1 MLYLEGSEHADY
13 RLLKGMKNRF
23 GSTSEVGVF
32 SMDGRQGMVD
42 VANPSELF
50 MSSAVVKDGSEG
62 AAVSVVLEGTR
73 PILAEVQ
80 CLVGSHNGMKMSPRR
95 TADGFALPRLQLIC
109 AVLEKRMG
117 LDLGQRDVYLNVV
130 GGLKLSEPA
139 ADLAVAVTIVS
150 SLLGVKVK
158 AGVAFVGELGLGGEI
173 RGGKGLDAR
182 VAEALNMGFNQVVVP
197 VVRKGEGKGAAGS
210 SGGRGSGGSG
220 NGVVA
225 CSTIRQ
231 ALEAALDTA
240 DLDALLR
247 KKRKRGGGEGVGGD
261 GGEGRAYSGGGGARF
276 SRYSRHGRGGGG
288 DGDGDDADADGNE
301 YNSWQNELSDAT

>member
-1 MLYLEGSEHADY
+1 VLYVEGSEHADY
-13 RLLKGMKNRF
+13 RLLKGIKNRF

-32 SMDGRQGMVD
+32 SMDGQRGMVD
-42 VANPSELF
+42 VANPSDLF

-62 AAVSVVLEGTR
+62 AAASIVLEGTR

-95 TADGFALPRLQLIC
+95 TTDGFALPRLQLIC

-197 VVRKGEGKGAAGS
+197 VVRKCKGKSKSAAGGS
-210 SGGRGSGGSG
+210 CSTGGGQG
-220 NGVVA
+220 GVVA

-247 KKRKRGGGEGVGGD
+247 KKRHRGGEES
-261 GGEGRAYSGGGGARF
+261 EGRTHGGGGVRF
-276 SRYSRHGRGGGG
+276 SRYSRQGKGGGG
-288 DGDGDDADADGNE
+288 GGSNDDDDSDADAYGNE
-301 YNSWQNELSDAT
+301 YNSWKKELR

>member
-1 MLYLEGSEHADY
+1 VLYLEGSEHADY

-32 SMDGRQGMVD
+32 SMDGQRGMVD

-80 CLVGSHNGMKMSPRR
+80 CLVGNHNGMKMSPRR
-95 TADGFALPRLQLIC
+95 TTDGFALPRLQLIC

-197 VVRKGEGKGAAGS
+197 VVRKGKGKGAAG
-210 SGGRGSGGSG
+210 GSGSAGGGQS
-220 NGVVA
+220 GVVA

-247 KKRKRGGGEGVGGD
+247 KKRQLGGEVS
-261 GGEGRAYSGGGGARF
+261 EGRTYGGGGKRF
-276 SRYSRHGRGGGG
+276 SRYSRQGRGGGG
-288 DGDGDDADADGNE
+288 GGDDGDYSDADAHGNE
-301 YNSWQNELSDAT
+301 YNSWKEELQ